1 MNKLLW
7 TASAPKHRLVHL
19 ASMIANGWRSAGTDW
34 FWHDTGYSGSVTG
47 GRANEQRNVNPC
59 SVRAVGERSADHLQ
73 H

>member
-1 MNKLLW
+1 M
-7 TASAPKHRLVHL
+7 
-19 ASMIANGWRSAGTDW
+19 GGGCAGTDR